1 MISRAILVKTMPFLT
16 SAAPFCRLIWL
27 HLEWPDIEPNTIGR
41 EDPRGVVLMPLVAPD
56 RIRNVAVVGHGGSGK
71 TTLVE
76 TLLNVIGAT
85 TRLGKV
91 DDGTSILDTDPEEH
105 RRHITINVALAQVM
119 HDGMKI
125 NFIDTPG
132 FADFAGDQK
141 AGLRVADSALVV
153 VDASAGV
160 QVGTQLVWRD
170 LDARTTP
177 RVVVVSRLDRDNAD
191 FDRTLQQLR
200 EAYGIRVVPLHPP
213 VGEHQA
219 LAGTIDLL
227 HGTVLKGPKDPI
239 GELPES
245 ERERVGEYR
254 RLLVEAIVETKDD
267 LMERYLEGKEMSY
280 DELRDALHAAV
291 REGKV
296 IPVVATSSTKK
307 VGFSA
312 LLATI
317 VEMLPSPVESGAVI
331 GTSASGEV
339 ARKPDPA
346 EKLSAFVFKTLA
358 DPFVGKLS
366 YVRVY
371 SGTLHHNAQVFDA
384 LKGETERVGQV
395 FNLRGKE
402 QEIVDAVGAGD
413 ICAVPKLS
421 ASVTNSTL
429 CDRDAPLTLGAIE
442 FPEPSFSVAIEP
454 ASKADLDKLGS
465 ALHKLTDEDPT
476 LHVRRDDATHET
488 ILSAIGESA
497 IEVAVHHLKDKFGV
511 QVETRTPRV
520 PYRESI
526 RGKASAQGR
535 YKKQTGG
542 HGQFGDV
549 WLSIEPLSPGS
560 GVEFATKVVG
570 GSVPKNFFPAV
581 EKGVREQAVKGVLAG
596 YPLSDFKA
604 TLYDGSYHTV
614 DSSEMS
620 FKIAGSLALQNCV
633 KDAQPYLL
641 EPVME
646 LEVIVPE
653 EQMGDVLSDLNG
665 RRGRV
670 LGMDSAGAGHQRIRA
685 HVPMAEI
692 FRYATD
698 LRSMTG
704 GRGVFTA
711 AFLGYEECP
720 SHIAQKVIAEHETAG
735 EKEPAGAH

>member
-1 MISRAILVKTMPFLT
+1 MSSVT
-16 SAAPFCRLIWL
+16 
-27 HLEWPDIEPNTIGR
+27 
-41 EDPRGVVLMPLVAPD
+41 PD

-76 TLLNVIGAT
+76 TLLNVVGAT

-119 HDGMKI
+119 HEGTKV

-153 VDASAGV
+153 VDGSAGV

-170 LDARTTP
+170 LEARTMP

-200 EAYGIRVVPLHPP
+200 DAYGIRVVPLHVPL
-213 VGEHQA
+213 GEHQT
-219 LAGTIDLL
+219 LSGTIDLL
-227 HGTVLKGPKDPI
+227 HGTVLGGPKDPI
-239 GELPES
+239 GELPASES
-245 ERERVGEYR
+245 ERVGEYR
-254 RLLVEAIVETKDD
+254 RLLVEAIVETRDD
-267 LMERYLEGKEMSY
+267 LMERYLEGTEMSY

-296 IPVVATSSTKK
+296 IPVVATSAAKK
-307 VGFSA
+307 VGFA
-312 LLATI
+312 GLLMTI

-331 GTSASGEV
+331 GSSSNGDV
-339 ARKPDPA
+339 ARKPDPT

-371 SGTLHHNAQVFDA
+371 SGTLHHNAQVFDSV
-384 LKGETERVGQV
+384 KGEAERVGQI
-395 FNLRGKE
+395 FNLRGKD
-402 QEIVDAVGAGD
+402 QEIVDAAGAGD
-413 ICAVPKLS
+413 ICAIPKLS

-429 CDRDAPLTLGAIE
+429 CDRDAPITLGAIQ

-454 ASKADLDKLGS
+454 ASKADLDKLGT

-497 IEVAVHHLKDKFGV
+497 IEVAVHHLKDKFNV

-549 WLSIEPLSPGS
+549 WLSIEPLQPGS
-560 GVEFATKVVG
+560 GVEYATKVVG

-604 TLYDGSYHTV
+604 TLYDGSYHSV

-620 FKIAGSLALQNCV
+620 FKIAGSLALQSCV
-633 KDAQPYLL
+633 KEAQPYLL
-641 EPVME
+641 EPVMD

-653 EQMGDVLSDLNG
+653 DQLGDVLSDLNG

-670 LGMDSAGAGHQRIRA
+670 LGMDSAGSGHQRIKA

-711 AFLGYEECP
+711 TFLNYEECP
-720 SHIAQKVIAEHETAG
+720 THIAQKVIADHEAAG